1 MTPRVWNRPGLD
13 ALAYRV
19 GTYGSFFSAMK
30 ARLSSAEYPGLARLR
45 TRDIADWTIG
55 LLDGWASI
63 ADVLT
68 FYQERIANEGYLRTA
83 TQRLSVLELGRTV
96 GYSLRPGVAATAY
109 LAYTMDP
116 TADVTIPAGT
126 LAQSTPGQGQT
137 AQPFETSADL
147 HATGAWNTLGVRMHQ
162 PQLAID
168 LSQGPPSDLYL
179 QGTNLSLNPDDVL
192 LLVETASDAKQVAA
206 RIRRVEIQ
214 AADARTRVVLTPFAV
229 QVAPAP
235 APKPSVPAR
244 VEELKQGAESKFE
257 ALKEDVVSRVLA
269 HKPPVALS
277 KAAPT
282 GLDSYAAI
290 GEALLKSSAP
300 QLTTAVTAVTLLGG
314 YAQIADNLLKPPAAP
329 PASPLQLKQNVQ
341 KTFSNENTAA
351 KTLAVLHPELSTT
364 LFVALEQAMATP
376 PSPIEVYAFGVKALP
391 FGANAPLQ
399 LLGFRS
405 SAEEDHTKLNNV
417 PDYSEWM
424 LADDEATDE
433 LWLDRFYP
441 ALAPG
446 SWIVTTGPGL
456 SAPAIAKIK
465 DIEQTGRAQYG
476 LSGSPAH
483 LTLSA
488 PWYDKENASLEVQAG
503 IRKVKEYTIGFL
515 RKTNVF
521 AQSEKLTLADVPITD
536 EVKGDTIL
544 LDGVYE
550 GLETGRWI
558 VVTGTRT
565 DVPGVPGSELMMILA
580 IDHVADATR
589 PGDTLHTRLT
599 LSTALAYT
607 YDRTTVQIYG
617 NVVAATNG
625 QTWNETLGSGSGSL
639 ALQLFTLKQKPL
651 TFVPDQSAAG
661 VETTLQVS
669 VNGVAW
675 VEAGGLDEMTPTQRG
690 YVTRTD
696 NSMNTSI
703 MFGDGVHGSR
713 LPTGVENVTAV
724 YRAGI
729 GSPGNVA
736 ADQIT
741 LLAARPL
748 GVRSVTNPQPASGG
762 VDPES
767 VDQGRANVPLVT
779 AALDRVVSLSDYE
792 FVARTFAGVAKA
804 LAMQFAGSPP
814 LVHVTIAP
822 GGDIAI
828 TSNSPLVTSLSAA
841 LVALGSQQ
849 VTIDV
854 QPRSLLVLAL
864 SADVALSTG
873 AQWEDVEPAIRATLL
888 DQFGFDRRGL
898 AQEIYL
904 SEVIAA
910 IQNVDGVSYVNV
922 TVFDSVSD
930 SSETGKVPGITAL
943 ASTPRPNVSPLPP
956 RRAGDGSILPA
967 QIAVFPSSLPEAI
980 VLQLVES

>member
-1 MTPRVWNRPGLD
+1 MTQRIWNRPGLD
-13 ALAYRV
+13 AIAYRV
-19 GTYGSFFSAMK
+19 GTYGSFFNSMK
-30 ARLSSAEYPGLARLR
+30 ARLSSAEYPSLAGLR

-83 TQRLSVLELGRTV
+83 THRLSVLELGRTV

-116 TADVTIPAGT
+116 AADSTIPAGT

-147 HATGAWNTLGVRMHQ
+147 HATGSWNTLGVRLQQ

-168 LSQGPPSDLYL
+168 LSKGPPSELYL
-179 QGTNLSLNPDDVL
+179 QGTSLNLNPDDVL
-192 LLVETASDAKQVAA
+192 LLVETGSDPKQVAA
-206 RIRRVEIQ
+206 RIRKVDIQ
-214 AADARTRVVLTPFAV
+214 TANSRTRVALVPFPV
-229 QVAPAP
+229 SVTTSE
-235 APKPSVPAR
+235 APKPSVAAR
-244 VEELKQGAESKFE
+244 VEDLKEGVATKTAGLKGGVESTVE
-257 ALKEDVVSRVLA
+257 ALKTDVETRLIA
-269 HKPPVALS
+269 HIPGVAHS
-277 KAAPT
+277 SAAPT
-282 GLDSYAAI
+282 VLGDYATI
-290 GEALLKSSAP
+290 GEDLLKTSAP
-300 QLTTAVTAVTLLGG
+300 QLGTAATLLTG
-314 YAQIADNLLKPPAAP
+314 YGQIAENLLKAPAVP
-329 PASPLQLKQNVQ
+329 PASSLQLKQNVQ
-341 KTFSNENTAA
+341 TTFSNENTIA
-351 KTLAVLHPELSTT
+351 KTLTVLHPELSST
-364 LFVALEQAMATP
+364 LLVALERAMATP

-399 LLGFRS
+399 LLGFKS
-405 SAEEDHTKLNNV
+405 SAEADHARVSNA
-417 PDYSEWM
+417 PDYAEWA
-424 LADDEATDE
+424 LADDETPDE
-433 LWLDRFYP
+433 LWLDRYYP

-446 SWIVTTGPGL
+446 SWIVTTGPGM
-456 SAPAIAKIK
+456 SAPVIATVK

-488 PWYDKENASLEVQAG
+488 PWYDKET
-503 IRKVKEYTIGFL
+503 TIGFL

-521 AQSEKLTLADVPITD
+521 AQSAKLTLADVAITD
-536 EVKGDTIL
+536 DVKGDTIL
-544 LDGVYE
+544 LDGIYD
-550 GLETGRWI
+550 GLDTGRWI
-558 VVTGTRT
+558 IVTGTRT
-565 DVPGVPGSELMMILA
+565 DVPGVPGAELMMILA
-580 IDHVADATR
+580 VDHVPDPTR
-589 PGDTLHTRLT
+589 PGDTLHTQLT

-607 YDRTTVQIYG
+607 YERTSVQVYG
-617 NVVAATNG
+617 NVVASTNG

-651 TFVPDQSAAG
+651 TFVSDESAAG

-703 MFGDGVHGSR
+703 MFGDGVHGAR

-729 GSPGNVA
+729 GTPGNVA
-736 ADQIT
+736 ANQIT
-741 LLAARPL
+741 LLASRPL
-748 GVRSVTNPQPASGG
+748 GVKAVTNPLPASGG
-762 VDPES
+762 ADPES
-767 VDQGRANVPLVT
+767 VDQGRANVPVVT
-779 AALDRVVSLSDYE
+779 AALDRIVSLSDYE
-792 FVARTFAGVAKA
+792 SVARTFAGVAKA
-804 LAMQFAGSPP
+804 LAMQFGGAPP
-814 LVHVTIAP
+814 LVHVTIAA
-822 GGDIAI
+822 GGDALI
-828 TSNSPLVTSLSAA
+828 TSNSALVTNLSAA
-841 LVALGSQQ
+841 LVALAGRQ

-854 QPRSLLVLAL
+854 QPRSLLVLVL
-864 SADVALSTG
+864 SADVALSAG

-910 IQNVDGVSYVNV
+910 IQNVEGVSYVNV

-930 SSETGKVPGITAL
+930 TSESGTLPGLTTL
-943 ASTPRPNVSPLPP
+943 ASTPRKSITPLPP
-956 RRAGDGSILPA
+956 RRAGDGSVSPA
-967 QIAVFPSSLPEAI
+967 QIAVFPTALPEAI
-980 VLQLVES
+980 LLQLVTS